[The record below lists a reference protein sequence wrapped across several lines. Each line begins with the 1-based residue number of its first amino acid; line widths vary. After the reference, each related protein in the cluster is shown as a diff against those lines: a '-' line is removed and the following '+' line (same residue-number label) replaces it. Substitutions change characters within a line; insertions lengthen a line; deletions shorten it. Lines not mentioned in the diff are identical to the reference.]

1 MTHQNRPNIVVCIP
15 AFNEE
20 GRIGK
25 VIEVAM
31 KFATRVIVFDDGST
45 DKTTEISRNNG
56 ATVIRGEIN
65 KGYGNAIRG
74 LWNFAKENDVDIM
87 VTIDSD
93 GQHDPYQ
100 IPSIIRPL
108 LNKEC
113 DIVIGSRF
121 IREYDSDKIP
131 RYRKFGIKT
140 ITKAIQIASYNSI
153 TDAQSGF
160 RAYNKLALSKLRL
173 YDKGMSVSTE
183 ILLQARDEGLKI
195 IEVPVTVGYDSKN
208 LSTQH
213 PLFHGLSVL
222 SSVIKFITYSR
233 PLLFYILPGFALFVV
248 AAVFAN
254 QVQQLFIRS
263 GYISTNLI
271 LVSMGTSLIGFICV
285 STGAVIYTLKA
296 LTSKKKNSIHSS
308 RSSAIKFIAYRHP
321 LLFYIIPGVVL
332 FVVAAIFANQARE
345 IYIQSLVHNTTYVY
359 PTNLILVSIGAAL
372 IGSICLSTGAVI
384 YTIMNLFRSKIE
396 DV

>member
-1 MTHQNRPNIVVCIP
+1 MDHLNPSNIMVCIP
-15 AFNEE
+15 AYNEE
-20 GRIGK
+20 GRIGEI
-25 VIEVAM
+25 IEVAK

-45 DKTTEISRNNG
+45 DNTAEISRKNG
-56 ATVIRGEIN
+56 ATVIKNEKN
-65 KGYGNAIRG
+65 EGYGKAISG
-74 LWNFAKENDVDIM
+74 LLKFAKENNVDIM

-121 IREYDSDKIP
+121 IRDHDTDKIP

-160 RAYNKLALSKLRL
+160 RAYNKVALSKLRL

-183 ILLQARDEGLKI
+183 ILIEAKDQGLKI
-195 IEVPVTVGYDSKN
+195 IEVPITVGYDSEK
-208 LSTQH
+208 LSTHH
-213 PLFHGLSVL
+213 PLFHGLGVL
-222 SSVIKFITYSR
+222 SSVIRFITYSR
-233 PLLFYILPGFALFVV
+233 PFLFYIIPGVALFVV

-254 QVQQLFIRS
+254 QAREFYIRS

-271 LVSMGTSLIGFICV
+271 LVSIGTALIGFICV

-296 LTSKKKNSIHSS
+296 LITKKKYSLRPS
-308 RSSAIKFIAYRHP
+308 RSSGLKFIAYRHP
-321 LLFYIIPGVVL
+321 LLFYIIPGVAL
-332 FVVAAIFANQARE
+332 FVVAAVFANQARE
-345 IYIQSLVHNTTYVY
+345 VYIQSLVDNTAYTY
-359 PTNLILVSIGAAL
+359 PTSLILVSIGAAL
-372 IGSICLSTGAVI
+372 IGSVCLSTGAII
-384 YTIMNLFRSKIE
+384 YTVMNLFKSEIH